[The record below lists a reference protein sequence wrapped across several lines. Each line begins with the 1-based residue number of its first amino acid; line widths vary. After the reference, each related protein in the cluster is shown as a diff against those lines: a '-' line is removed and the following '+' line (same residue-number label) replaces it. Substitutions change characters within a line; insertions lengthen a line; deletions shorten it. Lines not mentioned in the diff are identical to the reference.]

1 MTENRTKRINLV
13 MSESEY
19 QTIRSKMAEYG
30 IDNLSGYMRKAALD
44 GCVIKIET
52 KVLDQVVANM
62 KRIGNNVNQLTKRAN
77 YGMTIDADEI
87 RSLKLSVDEVWKTL
101 RELIMKISEIIG
113 S

>member
-1 MTENRTKRINLV
+1 
-13 MSESEY
+13 
-19 QTIRSKMAEYG
+19 
-30 IDNLSGYMRKAALD
+30 MRKAALD

-62 KRIGNNVNQLTKRAN
+62 KRIGNNVNQLTKRTN
-77 YGMTIDADEI
+77 YGMAIDADEI
-87 RSLKLSVDEVWKTL
+87 RSLKLSVDEVWETL